1 MIKLTKFYTKIFV
14 RTPIFIISLLFNI
27 YIFIVQLKS
36 LNLSIL
42 EYTGI
47 ISYAII
53 ASNLFFLVTT
63 SSIISKKSEVMDFL
77 EKNKFK
83 RYLTI
88 ILSGSIISV
97 ITSIIPII
105 IILAFKNNNIELY
118 FVITGILNFFLIWNL
133 SNIISISI
141 GASIGILLNRWIS
154 IFLSLAIYGF
164 FPFNLN
170 NPLFKSQVLNKLFN
184 IYSDSTSIQTNILC
198 DEIFNLSYIL
208 DKLFVLWLILL
219 MIIIVKILLDKSRK
233 ISSGIAVISIML
245 LIVFTI
251 ISSNSNVTYI
261 HKYDI
266 AKLSAEKYHID
277 SYKMDINIANSL
289 KNNVLFH
296 VNIDESVDSIT
307 FLLDDLFKV
316 KEITV
321 DNEPVKFT
329 HEKGKVVLDYKTS
342 GKKSINVLVSYEG
355 YIHVEDNLGVDTFY
369 CNSHALNITD
379 SLHWYP
385 GLYDNS
391 LISYNININTSSN
404 IYSNL
409 DVESQSNNLLNNNYK
424 LTGKTSGVD
433 LFAGQYRKI
442 DDNGIEYIIPSTYN
456 LEDFRA
462 KLDKSISSYLTKH
475 EEEFSKDDFELLRE
489 KKYKKVI
496 VGMRVNTNSYIKISN
511 DTLLINYI

>member
-63 SSIISKKSEVMDFL
+63 SSIISKKSEFMDFL

-88 ILSGSIISV
+88 IMSGSIISV
-97 ITSIIPII
+97 ITSILPII
-105 IILAFKNNNIELY
+105 IILAFKNNNIGFY
-118 FVITGILNFFLIWNL
+118 FVITGILNFFIIWNL

-198 DEIFNLSYIL
+198 DEIFNFSYIL

-219 MIIIVKILLDKSRK
+219 IIIIVKILLDKSRK
-233 ISSGIAVISIML
+233 ILSGIAFISIIL

-251 ISSNSNVTYI
+251 IFSNNNVTYI

-266 AKLSAEKYHID
+266 SNLNTEKYHID
-277 SYKMDINIANSL
+277 SYKMDINIANNL
-289 KNNVLFH
+289 KNNTSFN
-296 VNIDESVDSIT
+296 VNIDENINSIT
-307 FLLDDLFKV
+307 FLLDDLFKI
-316 KEITV
+316 KEIKI

-329 HEKGKVVLDYKTS
+329 HEKGKVVLDYQS
-342 GKKSINVLVSYEG
+342 NEKKSINVSVSYEG
-355 YIHVEDNLGVDTFY
+355 DIHVEDKLGVDTFY
-369 CNSHALNITD
+369 CNSHVLNITD

-391 LISYNININTSSN
+391 PIAYNININTSSN

-409 DVESQSNNLLNNNYK
+409 DVERQDYNLLNNNYK

-433 LFAGQYRKI
+433 LFAGQYKSVN
-442 DDNGIEYIIPSTYN
+442 DNGIEYVIPSTYN
-456 LEDFRA
+456 LEDFKD
-462 KLDKSISSYLTKH
+462 KLDKNILSYLTKH
-475 EEEFSKDDFELLRE
+475 EKEFSKGDFELLRE

-496 VGMRVNTNSYIKISN
+496 VGMHVNANSYIKISN